1 MAKSILYL
9 TSFITPSIIINMAIE
24 SSNDYLIKF
33 GRNLARLR
41 KQGGFTQRDL
51 EDFGVSRAYYGKV
64 EMGRH
69 AITLDKLF
77 LLSKAFGIT
86 VDEFFLD
93 EHDIPL

>member
-1 MAKSILYL
+1 MIYL
-9 TSFITPSIIINMAIE
+9 TLFITPSKITIMALE
-24 SSNDYLIKF
+24 SSEEYLVRF

-41 KQGGFTQRDL
+41 KQGGFTQRDI
-51 EDFGVSRAYYGKV
+51 EEFGISRAYYGKI

-69 AITLDKLF
+69 AITLDKIF

-93 EHDIPL
+93 ENLRPL

>member
-1 MAKSILYL
+1 MSMTYL
-9 TSFITPSIIINMAIE
+9 TLFITPSIVNDMALD
-24 SSNDYLIKF
+24 SSEEYLIKF

-41 KQGGFTQRDL
+41 KLGGFTQRDI
-51 EDFGVSRAYYGKV
+51 EDFGVSRSYYGKV

-93 EHDIPL
+93 ENQRPL

>member
-1 MAKSILYL
+1 MALDISDTYL
-9 TSFITPSIIINMAIE
+9 V
-24 SSNDYLIKF
+24 KF
-33 GRNLARLR
+33 GQNLARLR

-51 EDFGVSRAYYGKV
+51 EDFGISRAYYGKV

-93 EHDIPL
+93 EHRIPL